1 MITVLGIIFGLSRE
15 YKKFK
20 KELIDLKSLLD
31 VYKESLEL
39 LQENNNEYKDEN
51 KHLKFRIHS
60 LENLLKFANE
70 PKITQDSYINPM
82 YI

>member
-1 MITVLGIIFGLSRE
+1 MITILGLIFGLRRE
-15 YKKFK
+15 YNKFK
-20 KELIDLKSLLD
+20 KELIDLNNLLV
-31 VYKESLEL
+31 VYKESLKL

-51 KHLKFRIHS
+51 KQLKFRIHS
-60 LENLLKFANE
+60 LENLLKFATE